1 MEGLEKLGQKM
12 LHFLVYH
19 YFWGHLAILKDVKG
33 QTILPQSLTR
43 TRTMPLQF
51 NATWIRKWIKNH
63 ERNKSNIFRSVR
75 RPAENR
81 MKMLDVL
88 ITTFKQHNSTSFNPN
103 SRISINHLTIF
114 KILFYSLFLTLHSSN
129 FLLKANLNLCIAQLI
144 SLKPLF
150 QMPSKVS
157 QYFGKM
163 FLT

>member
-1 MEGLEKLGQKM
+1 MKGHEKLDQKM
-12 LHFLVYH
+12 LNFLVYH

-33 QTILPQSLTR
+33 QTILPQSLNR
-43 TRTMPLQF
+43 TRTIPLIF
-51 NATWIRKWIKNH
+51 NARWIRKWIQNH

-114 KILFYSLFLTLHSSN
+114 NILFYSLFLTLHSSN

>member
-1 MEGLEKLGQKM
+1 MIFKWNVHIGRFQRVKR
-12 LHFLVYH
+12 FYH
-19 YFWGHLAILKDVKG
+19 N
-33 QTILPQSLTR
+33 PTR

-51 NATWIRKWIKNH
+51 NARCIRKWIENH

-81 MKMLDVL
+81 MKMLNEL

-114 KILFYSLFLTLHSSN
+114 NILFYSLFLTLHSSN